1 MIAIKTEIPA
11 LCFPHELAELEI
23 ESTEA
28 EVVLN
33 VELDGDI
40 LTFDIYRMAG
50 IGHKV
55 CRFDEALRDMIPVRM
70 GATVGN
76 SAVHTVK
83 LTAEDGNGDSVER
96 TFRLLRCNVNP
107 GMTAEEYV
115 KARFLTMC
123 GADKVTY
130 PNAVEQLYIYS
141 TEDAG
146 EEYSVRCTYV
156 SEADGCSVVREERRG
171 LQPNK
176 VADGIFRLDV
186 SPSRFT
192 STDADGNSPRLV
204 AYEVRCGRR
213 VAHYSVRQAAHPVTL
228 MFSNAFG
235 VMDTLHLP
243 QEPDAEVKPT
253 RSVAT
258 FSGMTR
264 NYRVV
269 PLVEFTGR
277 TGYVGSG
284 MAALVADL
292 CNSTY
297 VTDEEGRALVLLDQ
311 EVKTTGD
318 TSALTSCTI
327 KWRYAKERPELLAE
341 VQAKTFEDTFDESF
355 L

>member
-11 LCFPHELAELEI
+11 LCFPHELAEIEI
-23 ESTEA
+23 DSPA
-28 EVVLN
+28 DEVRLT
-33 VELDGDI
+33 VEIDGGT
-40 LTFDIYRMAG
+40 LTLDIYRMEG
-50 IGHKV
+50 LGHKV
-55 CRFDEALRDMIPVRM
+55 CRFDEALRDMMPWWMDKKDGI
-70 GATVGN
+70 
-76 SAVHTVK
+76 SSLYTVK

-141 TEDAG
+141 TEFAG

-171 LQPNK
+171 LQPQK
-176 VADGIFRLDV
+176 VTDGIFRLDV
-186 SPSRFT
+186 RPSRFT
-192 STDADGNSPRLV
+192 STDADGNSLRLV

-228 MFSNAFG
+228 LFSNAFG

-258 FSGMTR
+258 FSGLTR

-269 PLVEFTGR
+269 PLVELTGR
-277 TGYVGSG
+277 TGPVGPG

-311 EVKTTGD
+311 DVKPTGD

>member
-1 MIAIKTEIPA
+1 MIAFKTEIPA

-130 PNAVEQLYIYS
+130 PNAVEQLFIYS
-141 TEDAG
+141 TEFAG
-146 EEYSVRCTYV
+146 ESYSVRCTYV

-171 LQPNK
+171 LHPQK
-176 VADGIFRLDV
+176 VADGIFLLYVR
-186 SPSRFT
+186 PSRFT
-192 STDADGNSPRLV
+192 SADADGNNLRLV

-258 FSGMTR
+258 FSGLTR

-269 PLVEFTGR
+269 PLVELTGR
-277 TGYVGSG
+277 TGPVGPG

-311 EVKTTGD
+311 EVKPTGD

-341 VQAKTFEDTFDESF
+341 VQAKTFEDVFDESF

>member
-1 MIAIKTEIPA
+1 MIAFKTEIPA

-96 TFRLLRCNVNP
+96 TFRLLWCNVNP

-141 TEDAG
+141 TDDAG

-171 LQPNK
+171 LQPQK

-186 SPSRFT
+186 RASRFT
-192 STDADGNSPRLV
+192 STDAEGNSLRLV

-228 MFSNAFG
+228 LFSNAFG

-258 FSGMTR
+258 FSGLTR

-269 PLVEFTGR
+269 PLVELTGR

-311 EVKTTGD
+311 EVKQTGD

-327 KWRYAKERPELLAE
+327 KWRYAQERPELLAE
-341 VQAKTFEDTFDESF
+341 VQAKTFEDVFDESF

>member
-1 MIAIKTEIPA
+1 MIAFKTEIPA
-11 LCFPHELAELEI
+11 LCFPHELAVIEI
-23 ESTEA
+23 DSPA
-28 EVVLN
+28 DEVRLT

-40 LTFDIYRMAG
+40 FTFDIYRMAG

-55 CRFDEALRDMIPVRM
+55 CRLDEALRDMMPVRM

-83 LTAEDGNGDSVER
+83 LTAEDGNGDSVNR

-107 GMTAEEYV
+107 GMTAEHYV

-171 LQPNK
+171 LQPKK

-192 STDADGNSPRLV
+192 STDADGNSLRLV

-228 MFSNAFG
+228 LFSNAFG

-258 FSGMTR
+258 FSGLTR

-269 PLVEFTGR
+269 PLVELTGR

-297 VTDEEGRALVLLDQ
+297 VTDEDGRALVLLDQ
-311 EVKTTGD
+311 EVKPTGD

-327 KWRYAKERPELLAE
+327 KWRYAQERPELLAE
-341 VQAKTFEDTFDESF
+341 VQAKTFDDTFDESYM
-355 L
+355 

>member
-1 MIAIKTEIPA
+1 MIAFKTEIPA

-96 TFRLLRCNVNP
+96 TFRLLWCNVNP
-107 GMTAEEYV
+107 GMTADEYV

-130 PNAVEQLYIYS
+130 PNAVEQLFIYS

-171 LQPNK
+171 LQPQK

-186 SPSRFT
+186 RPSRFT
-192 STDADGNSPRLV
+192 AKDADGNSLRLV

-258 FSGMTR
+258 FSGLTR

-269 PLVEFTGR
+269 PLVELTGR
-277 TGYVGSG
+277 TGPVGPG

-311 EVKTTGD
+311 EVKPTGD

-341 VQAKTFEDTFDESF
+341 VQAKTFEDVFDESF

>member
-1 MIAIKTEIPA
+1 
-11 LCFPHELAELEI
+11 
-23 ESTEA
+23 
-28 EVVLN
+28 
-33 VELDGDI
+33 
-40 LTFDIYRMAG
+40 MAG

-55 CRFDEALRDMIPVRM
+55 CRLDEALRDMIPVRM
-70 GATVGN
+70 GATVGK

-83 LTAEDGNGDSVER
+83 LTAEDGAGDSVER
-96 TFRLLRCNVNP
+96 TFRLLWCNVNP

-141 TEDAG
+141 TEDAC
-146 EEYSVRCTYV
+146 ESYSVRCTYV
-156 SEADGCSVVREERRG
+156 SEADCCSVVREERNG
-171 LQPNK
+171 LQPQK
-176 VADGIFRLDV
+176 VADWIFRLGV

-192 STDADGNSPRLV
+192 STDADGNSLRLV

-243 QEPDAEVKPT
+243 QEPDSEVKPT

-269 PLVEFTGR
+269 PLVELTGR
-277 TGYVGSG
+277 TGPVGPG

-311 EVKTTGD
+311 EVKPTGD

-327 KWRYAKERPELLAE
+327 KWRYSQERPELLAE
-341 VQAKTFEDTFDESF
+341 VQAKTFEDVFDGSF